1 MGIGAF
7 FKTIFGASK
16 EEADLKRR
24 AAEEVEKTK
33 NGTSSIEEAKIRLQE
48 AQRRIHRRADKIKQV
63 EEGLSGGTDDG
74 REGTPVPGA
83 G

>member
-1 MGIGAF
+1 MGIGTF
-7 FKTIFGASK
+7 FKTIFGTSA
-16 EEADLKRR
+16 EEAELKRR
-24 AAEEVEKTK
+24 AAEEVTKTR

-48 AQRRIHRRADKIKQV
+48 AQRRIHRRAERIKQADD
-63 EEGLSGGTDDG
+63 GLVGGTDDG